1 MSYIMHNFRARCIE
15 SIKKLLKEKQKM
27 TKHQLKVEIMK
38 RFTVSEYTANRY
50 IKEIV
55 MMDIAKLNG
64 NHITYIFD
72 QPTEAVKKEE
82 EK

>member
-1 MSYIMHNFRARCIE
+1 MHNFRARCIE